1 MEYLAPA
8 DLAERTGKSARW
20 VVAHLLATGELPAFR
35 LCASWRIRP
44 RDYEAWAED
53 RARRAREP
61 VLEPLPR
68 VARRR
73 AAGGP

>member
-1 MEYLAPA
+1 MARTMEN
-8 DLAERTGKSARW
+8 
-20 VVAHLLATGELPAFR
+20 TGELPAFR